1 MFNMAATKRIPI
13 SPGILGEL
21 SRLKE
26 PGQTFD
32 ELIVKMIEREKKLR
46 LLKDMKRIEE
56 TAEFVDIM
64 TIEEAHKRYGRL

>member
-13 SPGILGEL
+13 SPEILGEL

-32 ELIVKMIEREKKLR
+32 DLIVKMIEREKKLR
-46 LLKDMKRIEE
+46 LLKDMKRMEE
-56 TAEFVDIM
+56 F
-64 TIEEAHKRYGRL
+64 

>member
-13 SPGILGEL
+13 SPGIWEEL

-26 PGQTFD
+26 QGQTFD

-46 LLKDMKRIEE
+46 LIKDMKRMEE
-56 TAEFVDIM
+56 TAGFGDIM
-64 TIEEAHKRYGRL
+64 TVEEAHKRYGRL